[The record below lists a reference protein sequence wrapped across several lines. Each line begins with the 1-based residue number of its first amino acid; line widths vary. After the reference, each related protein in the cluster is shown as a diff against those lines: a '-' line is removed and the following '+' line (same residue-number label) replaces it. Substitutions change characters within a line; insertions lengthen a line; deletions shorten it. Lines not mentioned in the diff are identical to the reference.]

1 MKLQNENST
10 FQLFKQNFYQQRPL
24 EERSKFFKAVGDVG
38 LVML

>member
-1 MKLQNENST
+1 MKVQNENST

-24 EERSKFFKAVGDVG
+24 EEKSIIFKAVGYVR